1 MEYEFGYFNESGNE
15 FVITNP
21 DIPRA
26 FDNFLWNKA
35 MFSNL
40 QHTGTGYFDYQ
51 VGKNEAVQLFTG
63 IGRICD
69 FDVFG
74 RDHLMSRLIYMRDND
89 TGEYWNVNWE
99 PVRKKYDHY
108 ECIHGMGY
116 TVIKMVVNGIKSEF
130 KVFVPIG
137 DDPVE
142 LWTLKTVNL
151 SNRKRNLS
159 IFIYNQFQF
168 KFKWG
173 FDSYGDMVYR
183 TSWFNEEL
191 NAVVATKHPYR
202 RPHNFLTGFLTADRP
217 IQAFDGT
224 REAFVGVY
232 NTLKEPN
239 AVVRGFCSNTPGSA
253 DATIG
258 AAQFNLELEEENFE
272 EMSVI
277 IGATDDERNIEGFR
291 NKYFGK
297 IETYFSQLKE
307 EKKVFS
313 DKNMIKTP
321 DEHFDRILNYWVK
334 QGALYG
340 SEWCRWGWNGY
351 RDIVQQAFGVSSLKS
366 ERTRE
371 IILEALGYQYSNGL
385 ALRGWNPI
393 DEKPY
398 SDSALWMVFTLISYL
413 KETGDLELLNVVVNY
428 YDGGSATVQQH
439 IEQTLN
445 FIEANKGSHELILI
459 KYGDWNDSLTAVGKE
474 GRGESVW
481 LSLAYAEA
489 TRQMADLAH
498 HMGDKLREEDFLER
512 RKNIIDAINKNAWD
526 GNWYSRCFDDNGTPV
541 GSKINRYGK
550 IFMEPQCWALIS
562 GTADKERAE
571 ALLNSCD
578 EILGTEVGYL
588 LLAPTFR
595 EIDQNIGRISSME
608 PGIAE
613 NGTIYSHLNVWMILG
628 LLKYGKADKAYEVFK
643 KITPGYV
650 KDGEDVK
657 QKTPPY
663 MYANCYFGPDHKNNK
678 FQMEFTWITGS
689 VAWFNHVLLDYMI
702 GARAEFA
709 GLKIDPCIPSEWEEC
724 SVVRNYRGSSYNIN
738 IKNPEKLQKGNVQ
751 LILDGKNIE
760 GNVIPVF
767 NDGKT
772 HEVVATIIK

>member
-1 MEYEFGYFNESGNE
+1 MKYEFGYFNESGNE
-15 FVITNP
+15 FVITDP
-21 DIPRA
+21 DTPRA
-26 FDNFLWNKA
+26 FDNFLWNQA

-51 VGKNEAVQLFTG
+51 IGKNEAVQLFTG
-63 IGRICD
+63 IGRTCD

-74 RDHLMSRLIYMRDND
+74 RDHLMSRLIYVRDND

-99 PVRKKYDHY
+99 PVKKKYEHF

-116 TVIKMVVNGIKSEF
+116 TIIKMLVNGIQSEL
-130 KVFVPIG
+130 KVFVPMG
-137 DDPVE
+137 NDPVE
-142 LWTLKTVNL
+142 LWTLKTSNL
-151 SNRKRNLS
+151 DNKKRNIS

-173 FDSYGDMVYR
+173 FDSYGDMIYR
-183 TSWFNEEL
+183 SSCFNKEL
-191 NAVVATKHPYR
+191 NAVIATKHPYR
-202 RPHNFLTGFLTADRP
+202 RPHNYLTGFLTTDRL
-217 IQAFDGT
+217 IQAFDGS

-239 AVVRGFCSNTPGSA
+239 AVVKGFCSNTPGSA

-258 AAQFNLELEEENFE
+258 AAQFNLELDEGCFD
-272 EMSVI
+272 EMSVM
-277 IGATDDERNIEGFR
+277 IGVTDEERNIEGFR

-297 IETYFSQLKE
+297 MEDYFLQLKE
-307 EKKVFS
+307 DKKS
-313 DKNMIKTP
+313 IIGKNQIKTP

-334 QGALYG
+334 QAALYG

-351 RDIVQQAFGVSSLKS
+351 RDIVQHGFGVSALKP
-366 ERTRE
+366 ERTKE
-371 IILEALGYQYSNGL
+371 IILEALGYQYCSGL
-385 ALRGWNPI
+385 AIRGWNPI
-393 DEKPY
+393 DEKAY
-398 SDSALWMVFTLISYL
+398 SDSALWLVFTLISYL
-413 KETGDLELLNVVVNY
+413 KETGDFGLLNEVVEY

-439 IEQTLN
+439 IEQALN

-489 TRQMADLAH
+489 TRQMADLAQY
-498 HMGDKLREEDFLER
+498 MGDKLREEDFLSR
-512 RKNIIDAINKNAWD
+512 RSRIIDAINKNAWD
-526 GNWYSRCFDDNGTPV
+526 GKWYTRCYDDNGRPI
-541 GSKINRYGK
+541 GSDINHYAK

-562 GTADKERAE
+562 GTADNERAE
-571 ALLNSCD
+571 ALLKSCD

-588 LLAPTFR
+588 LLAPTFM
-595 EIDQNIGRISSME
+595 EIDENIGRISSME

-613 NGTIYSHLNVWMILG
+613 NGTVYSHLNVWMILG

-650 KDGEDVK
+650 KEENDIK
-657 QKTPPY
+657 QRTPPY

-724 SVVRNYRGSSYNIN
+724 SVVRNYRGSIYNIK
-738 IKNPEKLQKGNVQ
+738 IKNPGKVQKKNVQ
-751 LILDGKNIE
+751 LTLDGKNIE
-760 GNVIPVF
+760 GNVIPAF
-767 NDGKT
+767 NDGKI
-772 HEVVATIIK
+772 HDVEATIL